1 MSEIKNRLFLILLA
15 ATFFI
20 PGTVLA
26 KEDSLT
32 QINNPGNITCNSND
46 CSYNFEYEVN
56 DPDFE
61 IMFLSGKVIV
71 NDSQLKE
78 LNYKDFTLNENEN
91 TICYKYEVDDDTNY
105 VNFTLNYRDESYYQS
120 KSISHINLSKINFHQ
135 IVSNSVNVHGKEKYY
150 LPFRISGTS
159 LDIFRSL
166 NFSTYLDGIEIPND
180 KTGLMLVAEL
190 DCSNDSILGEHSLRI
205 SLKDYDLDFVYKINI
220 VDEYKLKSLRFTSR
234 KAYMR
239 LGDVNN
245 VLLIKDPIDYE
256 CLPVYSSND
265 EAIASVDEEGNI
277 TATGVGRTYINVECS
292 NKTAKLLVDVNNNP
306 TGVEIGTKGK
316 NFVEVGKTKELDIKI
331 YPENAEVDIEK
342 LFIYSSDFMIANV
355 EGNIIEGRKEGTVD
369 INYRFNGEDF
379 KATYLVIPQVEE
391 IVPHKTDMELT
402 VGMVDFLKYNTTPFD
417 ISLMDGVKIYSE
429 DEDVAYFKNN
439 AVFATGVGKTNI
451 VFEYGDI
458 VRKTRITV
466 NPREGEVEEIPPEFR
481 VRTRTLNVKV
491 GDVVDMNDYTDNP
504 DGYVLFFRGND
515 PSFELENTGKLTAL
529 KAGSSIISIETSN
542 TTQYIEVI
550 VSDQ

>member
-1 MSEIKNRLFLILLA
+1 MSKIKNRLFLALLA
-15 ATFFI
+15 SIFLT
-20 PGTVLA
+20 PGITSA
-26 KEDSLT
+26 KEGDLIQT
-32 QINNPGNITCNSND
+32 NNSGNIVCENEN
-46 CSYNFEYEVN
+46 CSYSFEYKIN

-61 IMFLSGKVIV
+61 IMFLSGKLII
-71 NDSQLKE
+71 NDLQLKE
-78 LNYKDFTLNENEN
+78 LNYKDFTLNEDNN
-91 TICYKYEVDDDTNY
+91 TVSYIYEVDDDTNY
-105 VNFTLNYRDESYYQS
+105 VNFTMNYRNEIYSQS
-120 KSISHINLSKINFHQ
+120 KSISHINLSKINFYQ
-135 IVSNSVNVHGKEKYY
+135 IINDSINIHGKEKLY

-166 NFSTYLDGIEIPND
+166 NFSTYLDGTEIPND
-180 KTGLMLVAEL
+180 KTGLMLMAEL
-190 DCSNDSILGEHSLRI
+190 DCTNENILGEHSLRI
-205 SLKDYDLDFVYKINI
+205 SLKDYDLDFVYRINI
-220 VDEYKLKSLRFTSR
+220 IDEYKLKSLRFTSR
-234 KAYMR
+234 KTYMR
-239 LGDVNN
+239 LGDTNN
-245 VLLIKDPIDYE
+245 VLLVKDPIDYE
-256 CLPVYSSND
+256 CTPIYSSND
-265 EAIASVDEEGNI
+265 ETIASVDEDGNI
-277 TATGVGRTYINVECS
+277 TATGVGRTYINAECGD
-292 NKTAKLLVDVNNNP
+292 KTAKLLVDINNNP

-316 NFVEVGKTKELDIKI
+316 NFVEVGKTKELDIKV
-331 YPENAEVDIEK
+331 YPETAEVDIEK

-355 EGNIIEGRKEGTVD
+355 EGNVIEGRKEGTVD

-481 VRTRTLNVKV
+481 VKTRTLNVKV
-491 GDVVDMNDYTDNP
+491 GDIVDMNDYTDNP

-542 TTQYIEVI
+542 TTQYIEVV
-550 VSDQ
+550 VSA